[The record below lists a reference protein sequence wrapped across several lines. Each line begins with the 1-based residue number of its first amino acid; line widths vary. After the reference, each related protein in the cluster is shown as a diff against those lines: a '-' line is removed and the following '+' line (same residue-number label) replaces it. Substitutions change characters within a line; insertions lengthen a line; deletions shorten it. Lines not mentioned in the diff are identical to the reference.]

1 MCWFMPAVA
10 ATADTPRMSAMLSL
24 ARVGTFVGGKLCT
37 LILSPRQLRGPGV
50 ACGKPEKLL
59 QQSQGTIPSHGASE
73 ALPNG

>member
-1 MCWFMPAVA
+1 
-10 ATADTPRMSAMLSL
+10 MLSL
-24 ARVGTFVGGKLCT
+24 ARVGTFVGGQLCT